1 MGILPESM
9 ALINLLSESFH
20 FLTVLIFVFFVVF
33 WEVLKL
39 IKFSLFSF
47 VSSSLCPKQSLT
59 SLSQEDSSPV
69 VISDILLFKFTFR
82 HVTPFQ
88 VNVFVWCDKVHSAP
102 TYIYPLVLAPFFED
116 CPFPMSSLAKLA
128 EVLFLDPVFVY
139 HSIYL
144 PNVNS
149 TLSWSLRVLRLGSTG
164 LPGFLFFKGS
174 WALRFKF

>member
-116 CPFPMSSLAKLA
+116 LSFPDEFPCQTGWSSISRSCFCLSFYVSSQCQQHI
-128 EVLFLDPVFVY
+128 VLV
-139 HSIYL
+139 
-144 PNVNS
+144 
-149 TLSWSLRVLRLGSTG
+149 TESLKVR
-164 LPGFLFFKGS
+164 
-174 WALRFKF
+174 